1 MAATQFRKGK
11 TASVPVGLMIGGMTS
26 VSVTL
31 VCSAIAAK
39 LVDGEIL
46 AENKIGYAVMG
57 ILILSAWAG
66 GLAAWNKIRSRRLV
80 MCLASGAIYF
90 SVLLGINALFFQ
102 GMYSGAG
109 ETALLIFCGSML
121 GVLPG
126 FREKRSGNRKK
137 IKMRNR

>member
-11 TASVPVGLMIGGMTS
+11 TASVPVGLLVGVMASAG
-26 VSVTL
+26 VTIA
-31 VCSAIAAK
+31 CSAIAAK
-39 LVDGEIL
+39 LMDGEVL
-46 AENKIGYAVMG
+46 AENKIGYAVMV
-57 ILILSAWAG
+57 ILILSSWTG
-66 GLAAWNKIRSRRLV
+66 GLVAWKRIRSRRLL

-90 SVLLGINALFFQ
+90 CVLLGINALFFQ

-121 GVLPG
+121 AVLPG
-126 FREKRSGNRKK
+126 FREKKSGNRKK